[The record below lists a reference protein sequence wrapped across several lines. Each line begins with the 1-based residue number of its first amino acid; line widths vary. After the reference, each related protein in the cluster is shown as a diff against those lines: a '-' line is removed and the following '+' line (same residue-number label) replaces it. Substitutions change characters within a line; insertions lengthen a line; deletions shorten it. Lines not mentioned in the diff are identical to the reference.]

1 MNYLVSGNSVTF
13 ENADETVSVCFSE
26 GDDVAES
33 GTVIPAGELAVAFSD
48 SMGTVIVPFSEVLS
62 AVTLTVPAT
71 FDVEIRALVNL
82 VGAVALLLD
91 LAANNA

>member
-1 MNYLVSGNSVTF
+1 
-13 ENADETVSVCFSE
+13 
-26 GDDVAES
+26 
-33 GTVIPAGELAVAFSD
+33 
-48 SMGTVIVPFSEVLS
+48 MGTVIVPFSEVLS